1 MKMML
6 FVASGQLVCALTPP
20 AGTVVFGSGAV
31 ELQLLS
37 GKLAARAGFK
47 SSIVAPKGADQQW
60 RRNSEMSDPN
70 PRT

>member
-1 MKMML
+1 ML

-47 SSIVAPKGADQQW
+47 SSIVAPSGGGTV
-60 RRNSEMSDPN
+60 R
-70 PRT
+70 